1 MNHPTNKTIIATV
14 ASVTAISALNPTDEL
29 DLTQPSKLGRVTNP
43 TDELDL
49 TQPSKLGRVTN
60 PTDEL
65 DLTQPSKLGRVTN
78 PTDELDLTQPSK
90 LGLVPPT
97 RPNPTV
103 DWKLVYRVTITLS
116 SVAAAGW
123 CAMSPLFYLHSPQ
136 HLFLQIAAN
145 DLPLISMS
153 IAFTVTVTWFNSRNL
168 ILCTLA
174 TVGSVAC
181 ALVI

>member
-1 MNHPTNKTIIATV
+1 MLPDQSNNPLLNREQNKF
-14 ASVTAISALNPTDEL
+14 LN
-29 DLTQPSKLGRVTNP
+29 DLRHSWGRVTNP
-43 TDELDL
+43 TVKIRSSIPYPTLE
-49 TQPSKLGRVTN
+49 TGLGA
-60 PTDEL
+60 L
-65 DLTQPSKLGRVTN
+65 LS
-78 PTDELDLTQPSK
+78 S
-90 LGLVPPT
+90 
-97 RPNPTV
+97 V
-103 DWKLVYRVTITLS
+103 DWKLVYRVTITLV

-123 CAMSPLFYLHSPQ
+123 CAMSPLFYLHLPQ

-153 IAFTVTVTWFNSRNL
+153 IAFTVTVTLFNSRSL

>member
-1 MNHPTNKTIIATV
+1 MLPDQSNNREQNKF
-14 ASVTAISALNPTDEL
+14 PTDEL
-29 DLTQPSKLGRVTNP
+29 DLTQPSK
-43 TDELDL
+43 
-49 TQPSKLGRVTN
+49 S
-60 PTDEL
+60 
-65 DLTQPSKLGRVTN
+65 GRVTN

-90 LGLVPPT
+90 LGLAPPT
-97 RPNPTV
+97 QPNPTVKIRSSIPYPTLETGLGALLSSV

-123 CAMSPLFYLHSPQ
+123 CAMSPLFYLHLPQ

-153 IAFTVTVTWFNSRNL
+153 IAFTVTVTWFNSRSL

>member
-1 MNHPTNKTIIATV
+1 MLPDQSNNPLLNREQNKFLYDLRHSWGRV
-14 ASVTAISALNPTDEL
+14 NPTDEL

-49 TQPSKLGRVTN
+49 ETRSSNSTQPKNEGEIRSTY
-60 PTDEL
+60 
-65 DLTQPSKLGRVTN
+65 
-78 PTDELDLTQPSK
+78 
-90 LGLVPPT
+90 
-97 RPNPTV
+97 PNPTVKIRSSIPYPTLETGLGALLSSV
-103 DWKLVYRVTITLS
+103 DWKLVYRVTITLV

-123 CAMSPLFYLHSPQ
+123 CAMSPLFYLHLPQ

-153 IAFTVTVTWFNSRNL
+153 IAFTVTVTLFNSRSL

>member
-29 DLTQPSKLGRVTNP
+29 DLETRSSNSTQPKNEGEIRSSIPYP
-43 TDELDL
+43 TLETRSSNS
-49 TQPSKLGRVTN
+49 TQPKNEGEIRSSIPY
-60 PTDEL
+60 PTLE
-65 DLTQPSKLGRVTN
+65 T
-78 PTDELDLTQPSK
+78 
-90 LGLVPPT
+90 GLSS
-97 RPNPTV
+97 V